1 MTTAQIKALIARQ
14 QQAYRSRVQFLR
26 EHGIAL
32 TPREQVEAQ
41 RADDRTQRGFDG
53 APRFREPEDNE

>member
-1 MTTAQIKALIARQ
+1 MTTAQLKALTSWQ
-14 QQAYRSRVQFLR
+14 QQAYRHRVQFLR

-53 APRFREPEDNE
+53 APCFREPEDSD